1 MNKAGLCTDIKIKL
15 PDNVTYIIN
24 KLEGEGFEAFAVGGC
39 IRDSILGR
47 IPDDWD
53 ITTSASPNQVKA
65 VFSKTID
72 TGIQHGT
79 VTVMIGKE
87 GFEVTTYRID
97 GEYEDSRHPKEVL
110 FTSNL
115 TEDLKRRDF
124 TINAMAY
131 NDTQGLVDKFHGAED
146 LENKIIRCV
155 GNAAER
161 FEEDALRM
169 LRAVRF
175 AAQLGFEIEEE
186 TKTAIQS
193 LVPALSRI
201 SAERIQTEL
210 VKLLVSKHP
219 EAIRTAYE
227 LGITNIIL
235 PEFDEMM
242 RTEQNHPH
250 HRYSVGEHTLHA
262 LEFVEAD
269 KILRL
274 SMLFHDVAKPLTKTT
289 DEDGKDH
296 FYGHAEEGA
305 DLTKVVLRRLKFDND
320 TIEKVTSLVRWH
332 DYRMNATPE
341 GVRRAI
347 HKAGEDIFPYLFPI
361 KRADILSQS
370 EFQRQEKQQFVE
382 DIEKIYHEIKE
393 KEQCVSLKTM
403 KITGNDL
410 IALGMKPGKEIG
422 EMLAY
427 LLETVLDEPSKNKK
441 EELIRLAK
449 EYMQ

>member
-382 DIEKIYHEIKE
+382 DIEKIYYEIKE